1 MENRNC
7 EQLFEYLRSILYD
20 TKVQPLDLEKL
31 DEPYQK
37 LGMGLQYLDKMI
49 QEMKAY
55 SAALSKGDLSG
66 TIATRGNSLC
76 DNLKNIQ
83 ANLNHL
89 TWQAKQVAKGD
100 YSQTVS
106 YLGEFSDAF
115 NTMTAQLRE
124 RENALRLEAEMEKHH
139 ADMTESYNALLLDLI
154 SGSEEEIIVT
164 NVDGTKILYCNREGA
179 SEDLK
184 NEEIYKM
191 CLQEAAKE
199 RSSDSEAL
207 TSVKWYWEAE
217 DSEHRFYKIR
227 SRTIAWEDEKAYT
240 HIIREVTET
249 KQREEMLRRK
259 AQRDPMT
266 GIGNRAF
273 FLEKAEDMLEKEV
286 SMVFCYCDL
295 DHLKY
300 INDHFGHAEGDWYIR
315 HFVHTVENLIR
326 KEDIFARVGG
336 DEFCI
341 VLQNCPLQAAKD
353 KLQVIQNAFESE
365 KTHEYPKSFSCG
377 MIEVPKDHEELDIA
391 KIIEEADAVMY
402 LQKKKH
408 RQSQPELQRKE

>member
-1 MENRNC
+1 MEDRNC
-7 EQLFEYLRSILYD
+7 ELLFEYLRSILYD
-20 TKVQPLDLEKL
+20 PKVQPLALEQL

-37 LGMGLQYLDKMI
+37 LGMGLQYLEKMI
-49 QEMKAY
+49 EEMKQY

-66 TIATRGNSLC
+66 TVATRGNSLC

-124 RENALRLEAEMEKHH
+124 RENALKQEAEAEKRH
-139 ADMTESYNALLLDLI
+139 ADLTESYNELLMDLI

-164 NVDGTKILYCNREGA
+164 NVDGTKILYCNRDDEP
-179 SEDLK
+179 EKVK
-184 NEEIYKM
+184 NGEVYRM
-191 CLQEAAKE
+191 CLEEAAKE
-199 RSSDSEAL
+199 RCGDKENLA
-207 TSVKWYWEAE
+207 SVKWNWEAE
-217 DSEHRFYKIR
+217 DSQHRFYWIR
-227 SRTIAWEDEKAYT
+227 SRIIAWQGEKAYS

-249 KQREEMLRRK
+249 KQREEMLRKK
-259 AQRDPMT
+259 AQRDPLT
-266 GIGNRAF
+266 GIGNRAY
-273 FLEKAEDMLEKEV
+273 FLEQSGELMEQEINL
-286 SMVFCYCDL
+286 VFCYCDL

-300 INDHFGHAEGDWYIR
+300 INDHFGHAEGDWYIC
-315 HFVHTVENLIR
+315 HFVQTVESLIR

-341 VLQNCPLQAAKD
+341 VLQNCPLEAAKN
-353 KLQVIQNAFESE
+353 KLQKIQTVFQAE
-365 KTHEYPKSFSCG
+365 KEHEYPKSFSCG
-377 MIEVPKDHEELDIA
+377 LIEVPKEHEKMDIEE
-391 KIIEEADAVMY
+391 IIEQADAVMY
-402 LQKKKH
+402 QQKKQHKE
-408 RQSQPELQRKE
+408 SQPELQRKE

>member
-1 MENRNC
+1 MEDRNC
-7 EQLFEYLRSILYD
+7 ELLFEYLRSILYD
-20 TKVQPLDLEKL
+20 SKVQPLEIEKL

-37 LGMGLQYLDKMI
+37 LGMGLQYLEKMV
-49 QEMKAY
+49 QEMKQY

-124 RENALRLEAEMEKHH
+124 RENALKQEAEAEKRH
-139 ADMTESYNALLLDLI
+139 ADLAESYNALLMDLI

-164 NVDGTKILYCNREGA
+164 NVDGTKILYCNRDDEP
-179 SEDLK
+179 EKVK
-184 NEEIYKM
+184 NGEIYRM
-191 CLQEAAKE
+191 CLEQAAKE
-199 RSSDSEAL
+199 QSSDAEYL
-207 TSVKWYWEAE
+207 TSVKWSWEAE
-217 DSEHRFYKIR
+217 NSQHHFYKIR
-227 SRTIAWEDEKAYT
+227 SRIIAWQGEKAYS

-249 KQREEMLRRK
+249 KQREELLRRK
-259 AQRDPMT
+259 AQRDPLT
-266 GIGNRAF
+266 GIGNRSY
-273 FLEKAEDMLEKEV
+273 FLEKAEDLIEKEINL
-286 SMVFCYCDL
+286 VFCYCDL

-300 INDHFGHAEGDWYIR
+300 INDHFGHGEGDWYIR
-315 HFVHTVENLIR
+315 HFVQTVESQIR

-341 VLQNCPLQAAKD
+341 VLPNCPLQTAKE
-353 KLQVIQNAFESE
+353 KIQNIHALFSGE
-365 KTHEYPKSFSCG
+365 KTRAYPKSFSCG
-377 MIEVPKDHEELDIA
+377 MIEVPKDHEQINIADI
-391 KIIEEADAVMY
+391 IRQADSVMY

-408 RQSQPELQRKE
+408 QESQPELQRKE